1 MKNTGLDRFENA
13 NFNSFTSDIGMK
25 IRKTINRPWRA
36 LLKVFMKRKLII
48 EQYPALEKN
57 KAYIFAANHSFDE
70 EILAVLSSIGR
81 NAFLLH
87 GSTHQMEHNPI
98 SYAGYLNGMI
108 YVNRMQKQSRTDAI
122 EKMKRVLRAGNSI
135 LLFPE
140 GGYNNTE
147 NQLIM
152 PLFSSP
158 YILSKEMQIEVVPII
173 AFCQEETREV
183 FIWAGEPMKLGVYEK
198 EEVLAH
204 LRDVM
209 SSIVYDIVE
218 EHVAPVKRSELKAD
232 CFRDFMEQ
240 RKAVYECQKWYDDV
254 WDEELTYYP
263 GHGVTTP
270 QKAREYVDDVEVN
283 AKNAY
288 MLADTLVRR
297 EEDIRHDL
305 KRYLRANLKLSR

>member
-1 MKNTGLDRFENA
+1 MINTGLDRFEDA
-13 NFNSFTSDIGMK
+13 DVNSFTSDIGMLLR
-25 IRKTINRPWRA
+25 RKANPVWRRI
-36 LLKVFMKRKLII
+36 LRLCTSRKVYV
-48 EQYPALEKN
+48 EEYPKLEKN
-57 KAYIFAANHSFDE
+57 KNYIFVGNHSFDE
-70 EILAVLSSIGR
+70 DVISLLSTIDR
-81 NAFLLH
+81 NAYLLH
-87 GSTHQMEHNPI
+87 GTTNQLEHNPI
-98 SYAGYLNGMI
+98 FYAVWLNGMI

-173 AFCQEETREV
+173 AFCKEETREI
-183 FIWAGEPMKLGVYEK
+183 FIRAGEPMNLGIYEK
-198 EEVLAH
+198 EDALAY

-209 SSIVYDIVE
+209 STIVYDIVE
-218 EHVAPVKRSELKAD
+218 EHVAPIKRSELKED
-232 CFRDFMEQ
+232 CYRDFLEQ

-270 QKAREYVDDVEVN
+270 QKAREYVDGVEVN
-283 AKNAY
+283 TQNAY
-288 MLADTLVRR
+288 VLADTLVRR
-297 EEDIRHDL
+297 EEDIWHDL
-305 KRYLRANLKLSR
+305 KRYLRENLELSR